1 MKSKL
6 DMLKTVSIFEQ
17 TPDHILDMIA
27 LLLEETEIAAGETV
41 FEKGEL
47 GDSLYMIVNGKVRVH
62 DEGRTLNYLETGD
75 VFGEMALLDPQP
87 RSASVVAE
95 RDTRLLY
102 LDQRYFTQLLIKRSE
117 VGLGIMRVLTAHL
130 RARERDLAEALTQ
143 AEDLEQAWV
152 AQRLASFL

>member
-6 DMLKTVSIFEQ
+6 DMLKTVSIFEH
-17 TPDHILDMIA
+17 TPNQILEMIA
-27 LLLEETEIAAGETV
+27 LLLEETEIKAGETL
-41 FEKGEL
+41 FEKGES
-47 GDSLYMIVNGKVRVH
+47 GDSLYMIVKGKVRVH
-62 DEGRTLNYLETGD
+62 DEGRTLNYLGAGD

-95 RDTRLLY
+95 QDTRLLH
-102 LDQRYFTQLLIKRSE
+102 LDQKHFIQLLIKRGE

-130 RARERDLAEALTQ
+130 RARERDLAEALVQ

-152 AQRLASFL
+152 AQRLAAFL

>member
-1 MKSKL
+1 MRSKL

-17 TPDHILDMIA
+17 TPEHILDMIS
-27 LLLEETEIAAGETV
+27 LLLEEVEISAGETV
-41 FEKGEL
+41 FEKGES
-47 GDSLYMIVNGKVRVH
+47 GDSLYMIVDGKVRVH
-62 DEGRTLNYLETGD
+62 DEGRTLNYLEAGD

-95 RDTRLLY
+95 QDTRLLY
-102 LDQRYFTQLLIKRSE
+102 LNQEHFTQLLLKRGE

-130 RARERDLAEALTQ
+130 RARERDLAEALTK

>member
-17 TPDHILDMIA
+17 TPDHILEMIS
-27 LLLEETEIAAGETV
+27 LLLKETDVAAGETV

-47 GDSLYMIVNGKVRVH
+47 GDSLYMIVKGKVRVH
-62 DEGRTLNYLETGD
+62 DEDRTLNYLETGD

-95 RDTRLLY
+95 QDTRFLC
-102 LDQRYFTQLLIKRSE
+102 LDQRYFTQLLIKRGE
-117 VGLGIMRVLTAHL
+117 VGVSIMRVLTSHL
-130 RARERDLAEALTQ
+130 RARERDLTEALTQ
-143 AEDLEQAWV
+143 VEDLEQTWV

>member
-17 TPDHILDMIA
+17 TPDHILDMVV

-47 GDSLYMIVNGKVRVH
+47 GESLYMIVKGKVRVH
-62 DEGRTLNYLETGD
+62 DEGRTLNYLGVGD

-95 RDTRLLY
+95 QDTRLLH
-102 LDQRYFTQLLIKRSE
+102 LDQKYLTQLLIKRGE

-130 RARERDLAEALTQ
+130 RARERDLAKALAQ
-143 AEDLEQAWV
+143 AEDMEQAWV
-152 AQRLASFL
+152 EQRLAAFL